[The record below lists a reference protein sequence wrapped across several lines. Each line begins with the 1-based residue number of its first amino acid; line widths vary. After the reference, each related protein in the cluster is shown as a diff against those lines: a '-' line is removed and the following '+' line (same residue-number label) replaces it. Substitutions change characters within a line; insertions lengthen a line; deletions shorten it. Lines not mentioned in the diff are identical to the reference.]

1 MRSTVSKATIACLAL
16 SVLAVHDAR
25 GADHLDESGL
35 TPPGGDLTL
44 DITDIYAFRSPDCA
58 DCTVL
63 VVGINPL
70 TAGGI
75 DAPFNSR
82 GSYKLR
88 VDVDG
93 DAVQD
98 LTFDATFGP
107 QNRRGV
113 QKFKVKLRE
122 VGGPTITVVKRRDG
136 RTTPVGE
143 APNAIPGELGI
154 RAFAGMADDP
164 FFFDLP
170 GFLTLDFCSTDPAPD
185 TFAGTNVTVL
195 VLEVPNAVLVDGGTV
210 LGVWAE
216 THQGGRQVD
225 RMGRPAINTVF
236 IPTNPLEPDE
246 ASMKTAFNE
255 NDPAWDPMKFRGEVL
270 DTLEIFY
277 GPGSPD
283 AAALADFLLPDI
295 LTLDVSDPSGFPNG
309 RKPSD
314 DVIDVELG
322 LVTNGAITSD
332 CVDGNDVELSGDFPY
347 LGPAS

>member
-1 MRSTVSKATIACLAL
+1 MRSNLRSTTILCLAL
-16 SVLAVHDAR
+16 TVLVNSGAR

-35 TPPGGDLTL
+35 TPPGGDVSL
-44 DITDIYAFRSPDCA
+44 DLTDIYAFRSPDCD

-63 VVGINPL
+63 VAGLNPL
-70 TAGGI
+70 TDGGV
-75 DAPFNSR
+75 DAPFNHR
-82 GSYKLR
+82 ASYKFR
-88 VDVDG
+88 IDVDC

-98 LTFDATFGP
+98 MTFDAKFGR
-107 QNRRGV
+107 QSARGT

-122 VGGPTITVVKRRDG
+122 VGGPATTVVRRRDG

-143 APNAIPGELGI
+143 TPDVIAGELGI

-170 GFLTLDFCSTDPAPD
+170 GFLSLDFCSTDPAPD

-195 VLEVPNAVLVDGGTV
+195 ALEVPNAVLVDGGTAI
-210 LGVWAE
+210 GFWAE
-216 THQGGRQVD
+216 TYRGGQQVD

-246 ASMKTAFNE
+246 ASLKAAFNQGKPSR
-255 NDPAWDPMKFRGEVL
+255 DRVTFGGEVL

-277 GPGSPD
+277 GAGSPD
-283 AAALADFLLPDI
+283 AAGLADFLLPDI

-309 RKPSD
+309 RRPSD
-314 DVIDVELG
+314 DVIDIELG

-332 CVDGNDVELSGDFPY
+332 CVDGNDVAFSGDFPY